1 MLYIYLTIAAAAAA
15 AGGGGAADSLISITA
30 VNAAVAVSVDVL
42 AAVA

>member
-1 MLYIYLTIAAAAAA
+1 MLYIYLTIAAAA